1 MEGKIRQ
8 DYEADIW
15 RKYVAQCV
23 QLIAENTANMSGN
36 GKMLSVSFEDLI
48 IPRKVD
54 SRTADDVIE
63 HIRQEID
70 KMNS

>member
-15 RKYVAQCV
+15 RKYVAHCV

-54 SRTADDVIE
+54 NRTADDVIE

>member
-15 RKYVAQCV
+15 RKYVAHGV
-23 QLIAENTANMSGN
+23 ELIAENTANMGY
-36 GKMLSVSFEDLI
+36 GKMLSVSFEELI
-48 IPRKVD
+48 ALKKVD